1 MRAACSLPRRL
12 SRASVLVIVMIT
24 LLFAAFALVAFI
36 EKAGNDLLVEHREM
50 QARRLRMEG
59 YSALEVT
66 LATLEDFRQVLNG
79 LHSPAEGWGDPL
91 AFAGYTPSE
100 DRTVEV
106 TFDDES
112 SKLSLPNTNAQVLAR
127 LFEVWQVPK
136 PEAESAADAL
146 MGWMKR
152 DHVYTTAI
160 SPNYDHGSVPYEV
173 PGRSL
178 RTFDELAAIEKVR
191 DIFYTDDGRANDLWR
206 RFVDNVSLLNFAK
219 PNLNAAKPDVLLA
232 LGQFDLSQQQNIT
245 DYLSGEGMFQ
255 SSGPG
260 YFKSLNDAQTV
271 TGSAGGNSGAFATT
285 ISALRVNI
293 LVREGRSEFR
303 LAAVVTTGN
312 AASPVQT
319 TATSTRPKTSSS
331 PTTTPTPNAAGTT
344 ANGANAAGN
353 ATGTAAGANSKNL
366 NYPFTLLEIKENDEI
381 PPLPPPPPAPN

>member
-1 MRAACSLPRRL
+1 MRANLHHRPRRT
-12 SRASVLVIVMIT
+12 SASVLVIVMIT

-66 LATLEDFRQVLNG
+66 LATLEDFRLVLNG
-79 LHSPAEGWGDPL
+79 LHSPAEGWNDPL

-112 SKLSLPNTNAQVLAR
+112 AKLSLPQANAQVLSR
-127 LFEVWQVPK
+127 LFEVWKVPK
-136 PEAESAADAL
+136 PDAEAAADAL

-152 DHVYTTAI
+152 EHVYTTAV
-160 SPNYDHGSVPYEV
+160 SPNYDHGPVPYEV

-191 DIFYTDDGRANDLWR
+191 ELFYAEDGRPNDLWR
-206 RFVDNVSLLNFAK
+206 RFVDNVSLLNFQK

-245 DYLSGEGMFQ
+245 DFLSGKGTFQ
-255 SSGPG
+255 SQGPG
-260 YFKSLNDAQTV
+260 YFKNLNDAQSV
-271 TGSAGGNSGAFATT
+271 TGSAGGNAGAFATI

-312 AASPVQT
+312 AATPVQT
-319 TATSTRPKTSSS
+319 TATATRPKTSSS
-331 PTTTPTPNAAGTT
+331 PTATPSTT
-344 ANGANAAGN
+344 AAGN
-353 ATGTAAGANSKNL
+353 ATTGGTGSGGADAAANSRNL

-381 PPLPPPPPAPN
+381 PPPPPPPPPN